1 MSVTIDATVGGQTS
15 NSFVLETE
23 AIAFAVT
30 RLNLVG
36 WATLTGSNCTDDEKR
51 ALIEAS
57 RELSA
62 LIYQG
67 YRTDATQ
74 ALAWPRQLANNP
86 DAGSTYYTLY
96 DPTVIPQRVKDATC
110 ELAFEFLKAGTTD
123 IATLD
128 DTIGIVREGV
138 GSVTTEYA
146 QPSQRA
152 QGLAR
157 FPRVTRLITPLLGIG
172 AGQVRM
178 VR

>member
-1 MSVTIDATVGGQTS
+1 MTIAIDASVGGQSS
-15 NSFVLETE
+15 NSFVTE
-23 AIAFAVT
+23 AVAIVFAAT

-36 WATLTGSNCTDDEKR
+36 WTTISGSACTEDEKK
-51 ALIEAS
+51 ALIES
-57 RELSA
+57 TRELSA

-74 ALAWPRQLANNP
+74 AQAWPRQLAMNP
-86 DAGSTYYTLY
+86 DAGSSYYTLY
-96 DPTVIPQRVKDATC
+96 DSSVIPQRVKDATC

-128 DTIGIVREGV
+128 DNLAVLRKKVDVLETD
-138 GSVTTEYA
+138 YA
-146 QPSQRA
+146 APSQRA

-157 FPRVTRLITPLLGIG
+157 FPRVMRLITPLLGIG

>member
-1 MSVTIDATVGGQTS
+1 VSITIDASVGGASS
-15 NSFVLETE
+15 NSTVAEAY
-23 AIAFAVT
+23 AIAFAAT

-36 WATLTGSNCTDDEKR
+36 WTTLTGTSCSESEKI
-51 ALIEAS
+51 ALIEAT

-62 LIYQG
+62 LVYQG
-67 YRTDATQ
+67 YRSDSAQ
-74 ALAWPRQLANNP
+74 ALPWPRQLATNP

-96 DPTVIPQRVKDATC
+96 DSLTIPRRIQDATC

-128 DTIGIVREGV
+128 PTL
-138 GSVTTEYA
+138 SVIRKKVDVLETDYA
-146 QPSQRA
+146 APSQRA

-157 FPRVTRLITPLLGIG
+157 FPRVMRLIGPLLSVG